1 MIAASRKDPRRV
13 VGRRRCDFQP
23 STVNGSERGGRVEE
37 GGRRLLKGA
46 ARVSRCME
54 GGRAAAYGLICMA
67 LEPIS

>member
-23 STVNGSERGGRVEE
+23 SATNGSEREGRRVEE

-54 GGRAAAYGLICMA
+54 GGRAAANGLK
-67 LEPIS
+67 